1 MPRLVVAPEAGR
13 DLRGIRDYIA
23 RDNPEAA
30 RRVMTRLRDLAR
42 LLAGALALGRRR
54 PELGRDLRSFVADSY
69 VLFYHPL
76 PGGSGIELVRVLHG
90 ARDLD
95 ALFSADM
102 E

>member
-1 MPRLVVAPEAGR
+1 MPRLVIAPEARR
-13 DLRGIRDYIA
+13 DLGAIRDYIA

-30 RRVMTRLRDLAR
+30 RRVVTRLRDMAL
-42 LLAGALALGRRR
+42 LLAGAPALGRRR
-54 PELGRDLRSFVADSY
+54 PELGRDLRSFVADRY
-69 VLFYHPL
+69 VLFYRPL
-76 PGGSGIELVRVLHG
+76 AGGAGIELVRVLHG